1 MKTVEK
7 LNFKSEFNKEKV
19 QSNHVMKNMQDL
31 QKKKSA
37 KQPQTR
43 RESRQGKVTIFKV

>member
-19 QSNHVMKNMQDL
+19 QSNVMKNVQDL
-31 QKKKSA
+31 QRKKSA
-37 KQPQTR
+37 
-43 RESRQGKVTIFKV
+43 E

>member
-31 QKKKSA
+31 QRKKSA

-43 RESRQGKVTIFKV
+43 RDSRQGKVAIFKV